1 MKALVYTR
9 HADKGVS
16 ICHPVTDLFAYM
28 TRGGGYWNDRPRG
41 FLDELIRR
49 KTCPILQK
57 GTPASQE
64 AAVKFVRAMQF
75 GGLTTAEAWDVFR
88 LHDCERYGFN
98 VDMIDT
104 GELPDRWFRDAWG
117 RSANGGPVTV
127 DMAKAR
133 AIQWERIADAVS
145 RENKRREMDLFGLAP
160 IRLRKLTYQTAIKNA
175 RDDEEL
181 RCIWPKSLPLP
192 SLALR
197 STV

>member
-1 MKALVYTR
+1 MKALIYTR

-16 ICHPVTDLFAYM
+16 VCYPITDLFAYM
-28 TRGGGYWNDRPRG
+28 TQGGGYWNDRPRG
-41 FLDELIRR
+41 YLDELVRR

-104 GELPDRWFRDAWG
+104 DELPDRWFRNAWS
-117 RSANGGPVTV
+117 RSANGGPVSV
-127 DMAKAR
+127 DMSKAR
-133 AIQWERIADAVS
+133 VIQWERIAAAVS
-145 RENKRREMDLFGLAP
+145 RENKRRELDLFGLPP
-160 IRLRKLTYQTAIKNA
+160 IRLPKVTLQSAIKNA
-175 RDDEEL
+175 RDDQEL
-181 RCIWPKSLPLP
+181 RRIWLDGLSQPL
-192 SLALR
+192 S
-197 STV
+197 